1 MLIVGAIA
9 VGVAVT
15 IPSDQTK
22 KFRATKAMP
31 ATIPVQ
37 IPT

>member
-9 VGVAVT
+9 VELLFT

>member
-9 VGVAVT
+9 VGVAVYNT
-15 IPSDQTK
+15 FRSNK